1 MFRRALEV
9 SRGGLS
15 HATSP
20 AASSIELKC
29 RSPTTNPLSNGGIGV
44 DFPEGGAAEARA
56 MNLLLLLPLAIPF
69 GCLALL
75 SLLAFLGVLAV
86 AGALQV
92 VGAIRA
98 ALGMA
103 RRGSWHGAT
112 PGDVWR

>member
-1 MFRRALEV
+1 
-9 SRGGLS
+9 
-15 HATSP
+15 
-20 AASSIELKC
+20 
-29 RSPTTNPLSNGGIGV
+29 
-44 DFPEGGAAEARA
+44 

-75 SLLAFLGVLAV
+75 SLLAFLGVAV

-98 ALGMA
+98 GLDMA

-112 PGDVWR
+112 PGDAWR

>member
-44 DFPEGGAAEARA
+44 DFTEGAAEARA

-98 ALGMA
+98 GLDIA

-112 PGDVWR
+112 PGDAWR

>member
-15 HATSP
+15 RATSP
-20 AASSIELKC
+20 AASLIKLKSVTDNEPVVQWRD
-29 RSPTTNPLSNGGIGV
+29 RSRIHR
-44 DFPEGGAAEARA
+44 GGAAEARA

-98 ALGMA
+98 GLDMA

-112 PGDVWR
+112 PGDAWR

>member
-1 MFRRALEV
+1 
-9 SRGGLS
+9 
-15 HATSP
+15 
-20 AASSIELKC
+20 
-29 RSPTTNPLSNGGIGV
+29 
-44 DFPEGGAAEARA
+44 

-98 ALGMA
+98 GLDIA
-103 RRGSWHGAT
+103 RRGSWHGMVPPPAT
-112 PGDVWR
+112 PGVKIGSRDLRGRG